1 MRLSWRRAAFLV
13 ICAIS
18 AAGCQPEL
26 HSDLPTGPAAYQTVA
41 VTDADTVNALT
52 LLQPKDQISVNV
64 FKEEDL
70 TTPDVVI
77 DEAGNVSLP
86 LIGEVHAAGLSPAQ
100 FARAVQDAY
109 GRNYLRDPHVNIV
122 LVKPAPRVISVEGEV
137 KTPGVYEVQQ
147 GYTLLSAL
155 ALAGSPLETAKY
167 DEVLVFRQKDGQRIG
182 GRFNLTDIR
191 AGRAPDPLVLPG
203 DVIVVGYSRVRG
215 AYLDFL
221 KTAPIIGAF
230 ARY

>member
-1 MRLSWRRAAFLV
+1 MRLSWRRTAFLM
-13 ICAIS
+13 ICAFP

-26 HSDLPTGPAAYQTVA
+26 HSDLPAGPAAYRAVA
-41 VTDADTVNALT
+41 VTDADTVSALT

-86 LIGEVHAAGLSPAQ
+86 LIGEVHAAGLSPGQ
-100 FARAVQDAY
+100 FARKVEQAY
-109 GRNYLRDPHVNIV
+109 GRSYLRDPRVNIV

-155 ALAGSPLETAKY
+155 ALAGSPLETAKH
-167 DEVLVFRQKDGQRIG
+167 DEVLVFRQKDGQRMG
-182 GRFNLTDIR
+182 GRFNITDIR
-191 AGRAPDPLVLPG
+191 AGRSPDPLVLPG
-203 DVIVVGYSRVRG
+203 DVIVIGYSRVRG

>member
-1 MRLSWRRAAFLV
+1 VACV
-13 ICAIS
+13 PTIN
-18 AAGCQPEL
+18 
-26 HSDLPTGPAAYQTVA
+26 SDLPRGPAAYQAVA
-41 VTDADTVNALT
+41 VSDADTVNALI

-70 TTPDVVI
+70 TTQDVVI
-77 DEAGNVSLP
+77 DQGGSVSLP

-100 FARAVQDAY
+100 LAKVVERAY
-109 GRNYLRDPHVNIV
+109 GESYLRDPHVNIV

-137 KTPGVYEVQQ
+137 KSPGVYEVQE

-167 DEVLVFRQKDGQRIG
+167 DEVLIFRERDGQRMG
-182 GRFNLTDIR
+182 GRFDVTDIR
-191 AGRAPDPLVLPG
+191 AGRADDPVVLPG
-203 DVIVVGYSRVRG
+203 DVIVVGYARARG

-221 KTAPIIGAF
+221 KLAPLLGAF
-230 ARY
+230 TRY